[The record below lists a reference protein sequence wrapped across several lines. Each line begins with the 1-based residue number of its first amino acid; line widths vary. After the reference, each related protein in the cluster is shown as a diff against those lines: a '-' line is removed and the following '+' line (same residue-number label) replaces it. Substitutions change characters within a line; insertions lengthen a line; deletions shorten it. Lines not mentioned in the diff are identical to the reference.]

1 MSAADARFLTVHMQN
16 FKFFLHIDQAE
27 NTGYCLR
34 DNSCIGSSGGA
45 GSDLYDEKQIQRNV

>member
-1 MSAADARFLTVHMQN
+1 MGKEHIFVQVHFAEARKIKN
-16 FKFFLHIDQAE
+16 YK

>member
-1 MSAADARFLTVHMQN
+1 MRCFLTVAYVGIS
-16 FKFFLHIDQAE
+16 KFFLHIDQAE

>member
-1 MSAADARFLTVHMQN
+1 MSAADTCFLPVHMQN

-34 DNSCIGSSGGA
+34 DNGRIGSSGGA